1 MKIERRITL
10 TLNATEVHTL
20 EDSLNLIE
28 EIYDEMGEDDIFT
41 SADGKYKLSE
51 SDIAKLTDLLGDL
64 ILINVR
70 QKGEIK

>member
-10 TLNATEVHTL
+10 TLNGTEVHTL

-28 EIYDEMGEDDIFT
+28 EIYDEMGENDIFS
-41 SADGKYKLSE
+41 SADGKYKLTE
-51 SDIAKLTDLLGDL
+51 TDVDKLTELLSTL

-70 QKGEIK
+70 